1 MTPGMKFLRT
11 LAVYALLLP
20 TVLLSLLPLRVHHV
34 LARFVAWLLGPVLK
48 YREPVVRTNLSKAF
62 PDLSPDEI
70 AKLARG
76 YYLHMADIICEI
88 VWSLTRS
95 YSHIKRKGVCSV
107 ENGEILNDMFKRHG
121 SVVVLL
127 GHTGNWELLPGLPVY
142 SDVAEYG
149 YDNVMSA
156 YHTMS
161 NRFSE
166 ELFLRLRSFHQ
177 FKQKNLV
184 PSGSFLRYALEH
196 RGDSKVY
203 FFIADQCPEGK
214 GSVETEFLGLKTEW
228 VGGAE
233 AIARK
238 TGMPV
243 AYIGINKTARS
254 RYVISIEAICED
266 AAGTQPGEITKSFAA
281 KLERDIM
288 ADRGNWLWSHKRWKN
303 LAIYDKNK
311 Q

>member
-1 MTPGMKFLRT
+1 MKFIRT
-11 LAVYALLLP
+11 LAVYILLLP
-20 TVLLSLLPLRVHHV
+20 IVLLSLLPLCVHHV
-34 LARFVAWLLGPVLK
+34 LARVVAWLLGPVLK
-48 YREPVVRTNLSKAF
+48 YRLPVIRTNFSKAF
-62 PDLSPDEI
+62 PDLSQDEI
-70 AKLARG
+70 KTLAKG
-76 YYLHMADIICEI
+76 YYLHIADIICET

-95 YSHIKRKGVCSV
+95 FAHIKKKGVCSV
-107 ENGEILNDMFKRHG
+107 KDGAVLNDMFNHSG
-121 SVVVLL
+121 SLVILL

-142 SDVAEYG
+142 DNADYG
-149 YDNVMSA
+149 YDNVVSA

-177 FKQKNLV
+177 FNQKNLV

-196 RGDSKVY
+196 RNDRKVY

-214 GSVETEFLGLKTEW
+214 AGLETDFLGLKTGW
-228 VGGAE
+228 VTGAE

-243 AYIGINKTARS
+243 AYIGINKTGRS
-254 RYVISIEAICED
+254 RYVINCEAICEN
-266 AAGTQPGEITKSFAA
+266 AAETQPGEITKSFAA
-281 KLERDIM
+281 KLERDII
-288 ADRGNWLWSHKRWKN
+288 ADKGNWLWSHKRWKN
-303 LAIYDKNK
+303 LKIYDNNK

>member
-1 MTPGMKFLRT
+1 MKFLRT
-11 LAVYALLLP
+11 LAVYALIVP
-20 TVLLSLLPLRVHHV
+20 TVLLSLLPLCVHHV
-34 LARFVAWLLGPVLK
+34 LARIVAWILGPVLK
-48 YREPVVRTNLSKAF
+48 YRLPVVRTNLSKAF
-62 PDLSPDEI
+62 PDLPESERENL
-70 AKLARG
+70 AKG
-76 YYLHMADIICEI
+76 YYLHIADIICET

-95 YSHIKRKGVCSV
+95 YAHIKNKGVCSV
-107 ENGEILNDMFKRHG
+107 ENGQMLNDMFKRHG

-142 SDVAEYG
+142 SDEAEYG

-166 ELFLRLRSFHQ
+166 ELFLRLRSFHR

-184 PSGSFLRYALEH
+184 PSGGFLRYALEH
-196 RGDSKVY
+196 RDAPRVY

-214 GSVETEFLGLKTEW
+214 GSVETQFLGLKTEW
-228 VGGAE
+228 VAGAE
-233 AIARK
+233 AIARR

-243 AYIGINKTARS
+243 AYIGINKKARS
-254 RYVISIEAICED
+254 RYVISCEAICED
-266 AAGTQPGEITKSFAA
+266 PSGTQPGDITKAFAS
-281 KLERDIM
+281 KLERDILT
-288 ADRGNWLWSHKRWKN
+288 DKGNWLWSHKRWKN
-303 LAIYDKNK
+303 LNMYDNNK